1 MFTKVH
7 SFGGEI
13 SRLGGETR
21 WFHGKFFEI
30 SKKKVTGIVVQ
41 DEEEENIEVLRFK
54 TKMGYDNEVSNKVEK
69 FLFEKEKNVKFKK
82 GELISEKLNDDYKMN
97 LILYTKS
104 WIDKGYT
111 PIFEF
116 VSLSNLIILSYEET
130 KLIPLGIRNN
140 MSGEYIS
147 FDELKKSCQEF
158 NIECV
163 KSHDLGDDIEKAIE
177 IISGMKNVEGFV
189 LRMKND
195 DLFKIKSDWYR
206 KLHDATNKFQ
216 VGKIS
221 ETELWMKILDNEMDD
236 ILSVLS
242 KDEETKK
249 LIESFSENLWKKIM
263 KEFEHLTEILK
274 TVPNSNSEQNLQK
287 FFKYH
292 ELNSIEIE
300 LCKEM
305 LKKNEDDPMTSFIFV
320 LRNILKLKKNV
331 PEEVKEIINLDGSK
345 VLSRLKT
352 SEKNSTISDFKME
365 DTKEK
370 KKEKNSKK
378 K

>member
-1 MFTKVH
+1 
-7 SFGGEI
+7 
-13 SRLGGETR
+13 
-21 WFHGKFFEI
+21 
-30 SKKKVTGIVVQ
+30 
-41 DEEEENIEVLRFK
+41 
-54 TKMGYDNEVSNKVEK
+54 MGYDNEVSNKVEK
-69 FLFEKEKNVKFKK
+69 FLFEKEKNFKFKK
-82 GELISEKLNDDYKMN
+82 SGELISERLEDDYKMN
-97 LILYTKS
+97 IILYTKS

-130 KLIPLGIRNN
+130 KLIPLGIRHNL
-140 MSGEYIS
+140 SGEYIS
-147 FDELKKSCQEF
+147 YDELKKSCQEF

-177 IISGMKNVEGFV
+177 IISGMKNIEGFV

-221 ETELWMKILDNEMDD
+221 EIELWLKILDNEMDD

-249 LIESFSENLWKKIM
+249 LIETFSENLWKKIM

-292 ELNSIEIE
+292 ELNQIEIDI
-300 LCKEM
+300 CKEI
-305 LKKNEDDPMTSFIFV
+305 LKKNEEDSMTSFIFV

-352 SEKNSTISDFKME
+352 SEKNSTISDFKMGE
-365 DTKEK
+365 DSKEK
-370 KKEKNSKK
+370 KKNSKK

>member
-1 MFTKVH
+1 
-7 SFGGEI
+7 
-13 SRLGGETR
+13 
-21 WFHGKFFEI
+21 
-30 SKKKVTGIVVQ
+30 
-41 DEEEENIEVLRFK
+41 
-54 TKMGYDNEVSNKVEK
+54 MGYDNEVSNKVEK
-69 FLFEKEKNVKFKK
+69 FLFEKEKNFKFKK
-82 GELISEKLNDDYKMN
+82 SGELISERLEDDYKMN

-130 KLIPLGIRNN
+130 KLIPLGIRHNL
-140 MSGEYIS
+140 SGEYIS
-147 FDELKKSCQEF
+147 YDELKKSCQEF

-177 IISGMKNVEGFV
+177 IISGMKNIEGFV

-221 ETELWMKILDNEMDD
+221 ETELWLKILDNEMDD

-249 LIESFSENLWKKIM
+249 LIETFSENLWKKIM

-292 ELNSIEIE
+292 ELNQIEIDI
-300 LCKEM
+300 CKEI
-305 LKKNEDDPMTSFIFV
+305 LKKNEEDSMTSFIFV

-352 SEKNSTISDFKME
+352 SEKNSTISDFKMGE

-370 KKEKNSKK
+370 KKNSKK